1 MKLSEVKG
9 ERTLEV
15 IAELI
20 DPIANIAANPAAKAL
35 FEKQVL
41 PQGME
46 KREFAVQ
53 RLRKGVPSLL
63 KDNKADVIAILAA
76 IEGVTQEEYTA
87 SLNLAKLISDAADL
101 ISDEAFA
108 AFFISAQTGKSSGSA
123 QENSGVIQ

>member
-1 MKLSEVKG
+1 MKLSEIKG

-20 DPIANIAANPAAKAL
+20 DPIANIAANPVAKEL
-35 FEKQVL
+35 FEKKAL
-41 PQGME
+41 PEGM
-46 KREFAVQ
+46 KKKEFAVQ

-63 KDNKADVIAILAA
+63 KDNKTDVIAILAA
-76 IEGVTQEEYTA
+76 INGVTPQEYAE
-87 SLNLAKLISDAADL
+87 SLNLAKLISDAAEL

-123 QENSGVIQ
+123 QENSVVIQ

>member
-1 MKLSEVKG
+1 MKLSEIKG

-35 FEKQVL
+35 FERKTL
-41 PQGME
+41 PEGME

-76 IEGVTQEEYTA
+76 IEGVTQEEYAA

-108 AFFISAQTGKSSGSA
+108 AFFTSAQTEKSFGSA
-123 QENSGVIQ
+123 LENSGAIQ